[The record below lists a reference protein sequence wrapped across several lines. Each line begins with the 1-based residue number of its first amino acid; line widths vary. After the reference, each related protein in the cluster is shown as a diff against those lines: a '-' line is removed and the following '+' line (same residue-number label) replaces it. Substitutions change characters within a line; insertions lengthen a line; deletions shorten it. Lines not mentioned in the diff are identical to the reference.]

1 MRKMS
6 RKARLLSQGRQGKSL
21 AQQVDKTTFQPMRP
35 SPFRRASGLL
45 LDGDIGSGE
54 FDESYL

>member
-1 MRKMS
+1 MS
-6 RKARLLSQGRQGKSL
+6 RKARLLSKGKQRKSL